1 MAEKSKGKLKVYKSS
16 AGSGKTYTLAKEYI
30 KILLSNREVDS
41 NTYTE
46 NYFRH
51 ILAITFTNDAANEM
65 KDRVLRYLRDFSQ
78 QKEQKENGLLQQIIS
93 EINEEYPHQ
102 KISVSIV
109 KERSDII
116 LKSILHRFSDF
127 NIQTIDS
134 FTNQIARSFARE
146 LGLPGNYEIY
156 LDTKIKLAE
165 SVDILLSRI
174 DEKEKL
180 LLNWLFDFVKNRID
194 DDRSWNI
201 AYNLKDFSTTLTDE
215 NVYEMLESLKEW
227 NLEDFN
233 KAKNVLLKEYSRI
246 SSQLRKLAK
255 EGLDYLDSENLDH
268 AVLHEK
274 KNGVRS
280 LFEKNI
286 EKPFSKDL
294 GVKLY
299 KRLQNND
306 WLKKEANPKN
316 NSIDDVNTNISIIAG
331 KMHDIHEK
339 ENGKYI
345 AIENMLKNFS
355 EMALLNNIKS
365 ILEELKEKD
374 DQAFLSD
381 LNEKIRNV
389 VLSEPIP
396 FIYEKVGVRYKH
408 LLIDE
413 FQDTSIFQ
421 WINLIPLLSN
431 ALSDGKVNLIVG
443 DVKQSIYR
451 WRGADPDIL
460 VNLPEFKDELS
471 LDSIREHT
479 LSWESQVE
487 IYPLASN
494 WRSNPGIV
502 NFNNNFFEWLKENNE
517 EFQGLGNYY
526 DDVIQK
532 AEKIGESDIKI
543 DVLKEK
549 EFKNKDEMQ
558 DFKANLVIEYI
569 DQCINAGYA
578 WKDIAIL
585 CRKKNEI
592 KNISQV
598 LVENQISIISDE
610 SLLLESSTA
619 VKLLIKVFEFLNEP
633 GNQDT
638 LADLFI
644 QIANLKDSIIEDW
657 KEIQNKI
664 KIKSAGDYVVFVKD
678 FFNLEIEETQL
689 LDGSIFQLAQAWIKA
704 LEMMK
709 DTKQQVYLDYFLDV
723 LFEFSNKP
731 ISGLTQF
738 LDYWGDKK
746 ESLSISSTRD
756 QNAIRV
762 STIHKAK
769 GLEYPIVIIPYPE
782 LNYSLNKG
790 SKVWVELPKSFATDL
805 QVAVLGL
812 NAEIEK
818 TEFSDFYLK
827 EKRAKFIEEVN
838 ALYVAM
844 TRAEERLYLTA
855 SIPNRKNMSN
865 FIVDFLE
872 GKQYINSEKKYED
885 VNYLSYS
892 IEAQKDSKVQGI
904 KSAVLPWNN
913 AKNKRERIQRNLRW
927 SVDFTLSKEQ
937 LNNIQSGK
945 SFHLL
950 MSYFKTEEDLPK
962 VIKIASELFQEKEFK
977 VFQDFLRMI
986 LSDLELKSYFQKDWK
1001 IYNERPVLYKGEIL
1015 RPDRFQIRNN
1025 QAVIIDY
1032 KTGLQND
1039 THQSQIDKYQKALA
1053 DVYSD
1058 YQFAKFIIYS
1068 KPFKIVSLS

>member
-78 QKEQKENGLLQQIIS
+78 QNEQKENGLLQQIIS

-233 KAKNVLLKEYSRI
+233 KAKNELLKEYSRI
-246 SSQLRKLAK
+246 SEQCRKLAK

-268 AVLHEK
+268 AVLNEK

-286 EKPFSKDL
+286 KEPFSKDL
-294 GVKLY
+294 GKNLY
-299 KRLQNND
+299 KHLQNND

-316 NSIDDVNTNISIIAG
+316 NFDDVNTNISIIAG
-331 KMHDIHEK
+331 KMHEFFEV
-339 ENGKYI
+339 ENGRFI
-345 AIENMLKNFS
+345 SLKNILINFP

-381 LNEKIRNV
+381 LNEKIRDV

-396 FIYEKVGVRYKH
+396 FIYEKAGVRFKH

-413 FQDTSIFQ
+413 FQDTSVFQ

-431 ALSDGKVNLIVG
+431 ALSEGKVNLIVG

-460 VNLPEFKDELS
+460 VNLPESKDELS
-471 LDSIREHT
+471 LEPIREHA
-479 LSWESQVE
+479 LSLKSQVE
-487 IYPLASN
+487 INPLNSN
-494 WRSNPGIV
+494 WRSNPGIIY
-502 NFNNNFFEWLKENNE
+502 FNNSFFEWLKENNE
-517 EFQGLGNYY
+517 EFKGLGNYY

-532 AEKIGESDIKI
+532 AEKNGDSDIRI
-543 DVLKEK
+543 DVLTEK
-549 EFKNKDEMQ
+549 EFQNKDEMQ
-558 DFKANLVIEYI
+558 DFKSNLVIEYI

-585 CRKKNEI
+585 CRKNNEI
-592 KNISQV
+592 KNISSA
-598 LVENQISIISDE
+598 LVEKQISIISDE

-619 VKLLIKVFEFLNEP
+619 VKVLIKVFEFLNEP

-644 QIANLKDSIIEDW
+644 QIANLKDLSIDDW
-657 KEIQNKI
+657 TEIQNKI
-664 KIKSAGDYVVFVKD
+664 KLKSAEDYVDFVKD
-678 FFNLEIEETQL
+678 FFNLEIDETQL
-689 LDGSIFQLAQAWIKA
+689 IEGSVFQLGQAWIKA
-704 LEMMK
+704 LRMMK

-731 ISGLTQF
+731 ITGLGQF
-738 LDYWGDKK
+738 LEYWEDKK
-746 ESLSISSTRD
+746 ERLSISSTRD

-769 GLEYPIVIIPYPE
+769 GMEYPVVIIPYPE
-782 LNYSLNKG
+782 LNYSMKKG
-790 SKVWVELPKSFATDL
+790 SKAWIELPKSFETEL
-805 QVAVLGL
+805 PVAVLGL

-818 TEFSDFYLK
+818 TEFSDFYFK
-827 EKRAKFIEEVN
+827 EKKAKFIEEVN
-838 ALYVAM
+838 ALFVAM
-844 TRAEERLYLTA
+844 TRAKEGLYLIA

-872 GKQYINSEKKYED
+872 GKQYINSEKKYQD
-885 VNYLSYS
+885 VNYLSYTIETQKDQKDLG
-892 IEAQKDSKVQGI
+892 IEAAI
-904 KSAVLPWNN
+904 LPWDN
-913 AKNKRERIQRNLRW
+913 AKNRRERIQKNLRW

-937 LNNIQSGK
+937 INSIQSGK

-950 MSYFKTEEDLPK
+950 MSYFKTESDLQK
-962 VIKIASELFQEKEFK
+962 VIKIASELFQQKEFED
-977 VFQDFLRMI
+977 FQNFLRMI
-986 LSDLELKSYFQKDWK
+986 LSDLEMKSYFQNDWK
-1001 IYNERPVLYKGEIL
+1001 IYNERSVIYEGEIL
-1015 RPDRFQIRNN
+1015 RPDRFQIRDNRV
-1025 QAVIIDY
+1025 VIIDY
-1032 KTGLQND
+1032 KTGLQNEM
-1039 THQSQIDKYQKALA
+1039 HQSQIDKYQKALA
-1053 DVYSD
+1053 DVYSN
-1058 YQFAKFIIYS
+1058 YQIAKYIIYS